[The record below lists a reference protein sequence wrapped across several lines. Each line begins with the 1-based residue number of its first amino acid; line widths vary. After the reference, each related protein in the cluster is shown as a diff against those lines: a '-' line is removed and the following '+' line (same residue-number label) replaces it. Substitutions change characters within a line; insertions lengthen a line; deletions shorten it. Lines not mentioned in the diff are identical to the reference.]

1 MDIMMILKA
10 VILGIVEGLT
20 EFLPVSSTGHMI
32 LVDEII
38 ELSPD
43 KKFTEAFQVIIQLG
57 AILSVCCFF
66 FKELWPFT
74 QKMEDYKRAFITVK
88 KLGFKFSNIK
98 AVIHKEDKKK
108 FVLWSKVIIAV
119 FPALALGAIYSK
131 LNLKEYLFT
140 STVVASTLIIY
151 GIIIILL
158 EIYNKDKK
166 EYKIDTIEKISYKS
180 AVLVGF
186 FQCLALVPGTSRS
199 AASIIGAM
207 LIGFSRAVAAEFS
220 FFLAIPT
227 MAAAA
232 THDMLEFG
240 LNFTTAQ
247 FTALTA
253 GFIVSFIVAYIVIKV
268 FMDYVKKKDF
278 KIFGYYR
285 ILLGIVVLALILTGV
300 M

>member
-1 MDIMMILKA
+1 MDILMILKA

-38 ELSPD
+38 KLSPD

-66 FKELWPFT
+66 FKELWPFSGN
-74 QKMEDYKRAFITVK
+74 KEKDKE
-88 KLGFKFSNIK
+88 KLI
-98 AVIHKEDKKK
+98 
-108 FVLWSKVIIAV
+108 LWSKVIIAV

-131 LNLKEYLFT
+131 LKLKEYLFT
-140 STVVASTLIIY
+140 SAVVASTLIIY

-232 THDMLEFG
+232 AHDMLEFG

-247 FTALTA
+247 FSALTA

-268 FMDYVKKKDF
+268 FMDYVKKRDF

-285 ILLGIVVLALILTGV
+285 IVLGIVVLILIWKGNI
-300 M
+300 

>member
-1 MDIMMILKA
+1 MILKA

-32 LVDEII
+32 LVDKLIS
-38 ELSPD
+38 LSSD
-43 KKFTEAFQVIIQLG
+43 AKFTESFEVIIQLG

-66 FKELWPFT
+66 FKELWPFSGN
-74 QKMEDYKRAFITVK
+74 KEKDKE
-88 KLGFKFSNIK
+88 KL
-98 AVIHKEDKKK
+98 
-108 FVLWSKVIIAV
+108 VLWSKVIIAV

-131 LNLKEYLFT
+131 LDLKKYLFT
-140 STVVASTLIIY
+140 PTVVASTLLFY
-151 GIIIILL
+151 GIVIIIL
-158 EIYNKDKK
+158 EIYNKNKT
-166 EYKIDTIEKISYKS
+166 EYKVNTIKEISYKG
-180 AVLVGF
+180 AVLVGI

-207 LIGFSRAVAAEFS
+207 LIGFSRGVAAEFS

-227 MAAAA
+227 MVAAAG
-232 THDMLEFG
+232 HDMLKAG
-240 LNFTTAQ
+240 VNFNKSQ
-247 FTALTA
+247 FAALGT

-285 ILLGIVVLALILTGV
+285 IVLGILVLVIIESGIFIK
-300 M
+300 

>member
-32 LVDEII
+32 LVDKLIS
-38 ELSPD
+38 LSSD
-43 KKFTEAFQVIIQLG
+43 AKFTESFEVIIQLG

-66 FKELWPFT
+66 FKELWPFSGN
-74 QKMEDYKRAFITVK
+74 KEKDKE
-88 KLGFKFSNIK
+88 KL
-98 AVIHKEDKKK
+98 
-108 FVLWSKVIIAV
+108 VLWSKVIIAV

-131 LNLKEYLFT
+131 LDLKKYLFT
-140 STVVASTLIIY
+140 PTVVASTLLFY
-151 GIIIILL
+151 GIVIIIL
-158 EIYNKDKK
+158 EIYNKNKT
-166 EYKIDTIEKISYKS
+166 EYKVNTIKEISYKG
-180 AVLVGF
+180 AVLVGI

-207 LIGFSRAVAAEFS
+207 LIGFSRGVAAEFS

-227 MAAAA
+227 MVAAAG
-232 THDMLEFG
+232 HDMLKAG
-240 LNFTTAQ
+240 VNFNKSQ
-247 FTALTA
+247 FAALGT

-285 ILLGIVVLALILTGV
+285 IVLGILVLVIIESGIFIK
-300 M
+300 

>member
-1 MDIMMILKA
+1 MILKA
-10 VILGIVEGLT
+10 VVFGVVEGIT

-32 LVDEII
+32 LVDKVIN
-38 ELSPD
+38 LSSD
-43 KKFTEAFQVIIQLG
+43 KSFTGAFEVIIQLG

-66 FKELWPFT
+66 FKELWPF
-74 QKMEDYKRAFITVK
+74 
-88 KLGFKFSNIK
+88 GGS
-98 AVIHKEDKKK
+98 KEENREKI
-108 FVLWSKVIIAV
+108 VLWSKVIIAV
-119 FPALALGAIYSK
+119 LPALVLGAVYSK
-131 LNLKEYLFT
+131 LKLKEILFT
-140 STVVASTLIIY
+140 PLVVALTLLIY
-151 GIIIILL
+151 GVIIIAL
-158 EIYNKDKK
+158 EIYNKNKK
-166 EYKIDTIEKISYKS
+166 EYKVNTIKEISYKS
-180 AVLVGF
+180 AILVGI

-232 THDMLEFG
+232 AHDMLEFG

-247 FTALTA
+247 FSALTA

-268 FMDYVKKKDF
+268 FMDYVKKRDF

-285 ILLGIVVLALILTGV
+285 IVLGIVVLILIWKGNI
-300 M
+300 